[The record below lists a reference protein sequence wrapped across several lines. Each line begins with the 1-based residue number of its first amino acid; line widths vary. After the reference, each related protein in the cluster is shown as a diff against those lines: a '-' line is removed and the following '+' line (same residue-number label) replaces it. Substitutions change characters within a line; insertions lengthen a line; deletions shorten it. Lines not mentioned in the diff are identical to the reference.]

1 MNKTLEE
8 FMLNRKTK
16 QQFLEMVTV
25 NYNDV
30 INNATRQ
37 NQGTNLLIA
46 KTALQQSIFENTVII
61 GKDTD
66 LLFQFI
72 TH

>member
-8 FMLNRKTK
+8 FMLNCKSK

-25 NYNDV
+25 TYNDV

-37 NQGTNLLIA
+37 NQGTNFLIA
-46 KTALQQSIFENTVII
+46 KAALQQSIFENTVII

-66 LLFQFI
+66 
-72 TH
+72 